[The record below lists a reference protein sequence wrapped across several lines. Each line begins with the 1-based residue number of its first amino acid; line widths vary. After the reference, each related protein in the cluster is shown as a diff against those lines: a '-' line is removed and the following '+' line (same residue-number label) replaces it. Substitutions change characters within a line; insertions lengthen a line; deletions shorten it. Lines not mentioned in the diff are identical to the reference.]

1 MKRLLSVR
9 SIPRTIVAP
18 RCGSRLRAAKC
29 RYRRCDDKDGMGIDE
44 NRRVLILFFEKM
56 CTFAKIYGSQWTS
69 FENKCLSLQRKNHNR
84 MSYTAEPI
92 VISNPSEKLLEVI
105 KKMREHKL
113 SELEKLRNMN
123 PDEFSC
129 RIFLKWFILLKF
141 QQAQEMNIVSS

>member
-1 MKRLLSVR
+1 
-9 SIPRTIVAP
+9 
-18 RCGSRLRAAKC
+18 
-29 RYRRCDDKDGMGIDE
+29 
-44 NRRVLILFFEKM
+44 
-56 CTFAKIYGSQWTS
+56 
-69 FENKCLSLQRKNHNR
+69 LQRKNHNR

-129 RIFLKWFILLKF
+129 RIFLK
-141 QQAQEMNIVSS
+141 